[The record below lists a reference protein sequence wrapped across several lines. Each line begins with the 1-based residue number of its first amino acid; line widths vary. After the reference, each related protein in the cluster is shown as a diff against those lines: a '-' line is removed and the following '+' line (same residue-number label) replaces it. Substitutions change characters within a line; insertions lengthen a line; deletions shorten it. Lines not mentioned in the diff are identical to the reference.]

1 MLGALRDDSGK
12 PNAAVRG
19 LALLVALLLAFPL
32 TIWVVHLLRQ
42 AIDAAY

>member
-1 MLGALRDDSGK
+1 MIGGLRNESGK
-12 PNAAVRG
+12 PSAAVRG

-32 TIWVVHLLRQ
+32 TIWVLHLARG